1 MAEEH
6 IPGDHPDKPAE
17 APASPARGSH
27 LQARAAGFL
36 SRHPSLQKVLQWLG
50 VYNPG
55 GSINP

>member
-6 IPGDHPDKPAE
+6 IPGDRPDKPVE
-17 APASPARGSH
+17 APARPARGSD
-27 LQARAAGFL
+27 LRARAAGFVG
-36 SRHPSLQKVLQWLG
+36 RHPSVQKVLEWLG

>member
-6 IPGDHPDKPAE
+6 IPGDHPGKPAG

-27 LQARAAGFL
+27 LRARAAGFL
-36 SRHPSLQKVLQWLG
+36 GRHPSLQKVLQWLG

>member
-6 IPGDHPDKPAE
+6 ISRDRRDKPVE
-17 APASPARGSH
+17 APATPARGSH
-27 LQARAAGFL
+27 LQARAAGFVG
-36 SRHPSLQKVLQWLG
+36 RHPSVQKVLQWLG

>member
-6 IPGDHPDKPAE
+6 ISADHPEKPVE

-27 LQARAAGFL
+27 LQARDAGFVG
-36 SRHPSLQKVLQWLG
+36 RHPSAQKVLQWLG

-55 GSINP
+55 ASINP